1 MFCTLRTTVHDIV
14 SELNTLSDISSHAF
28 IGQSTKTTDSEYDS
42 TVIVDKGLN
51 QAEQSKVLANFNDG
65 VYNVLV
71 ATSIAEEGLDI
82 AEVDLIILFDT
93 VLSPVRQVQRMG
105 RTGYTSQSN
114 YTNFLLQLSSGRKRD
129 GRVIMLLFENEKAKI
144 EKSSESLSTVTKVLQ
159 NRSKIKFSPEF
170 SMLPRQPEI
179 SLQNIIVGEI
189 HLSQIDGVTLGNN
202 LIFSSF
208 FVQFLSFFR

>member
-1 MFCTLRTTVHDIV
+1 MVKKSRLDNANLQLRQPKVAKLKTILEVHFDKSRREGTITLLSSFIIIIFIIIFIGKSTRVIVFCTLRTTVHDIV

-51 QAEQSKVLANFNDG
+51 QVEQSKVLANFNDG

-93 VLSPVRQVQRMG
+93 VISPVRQVQRMG

-114 YTNFLLQLSSGRKRD
+114 YTNFLL
-129 GRVIMLLFENEKAKI
+129 KI
-144 EKSSESLSTVTKVLQ
+144 II
-159 NRSKIKFSPEF
+159 RSKTRWTSY
-170 SMLPRQPEI
+170 
-179 SLQNIIVGEI
+179 
-189 HLSQIDGVTLGNN
+189 HA
-202 LIFSSF
+202 
-208 FVQFLSFFR
+208 FV